1 METNGSDTLKSLV
14 EINLQEM
21 MEAAGLARARLAR
34 PLIEYVFRPAARKF
48 ARQMTQFDELVGSR
62 GLRDGAAWV
71 LKQNVRGM
79 SVSGLEN
86 IPPEG
91 PLLIVANHPG
101 LSDTVALFASYPRD
115 DLRVIAIDRPFLR
128 ALSNTSKHLIYL
140 DQSVN
145 SIFRR
150 ITKHLRS
157 GGSVLIFPAGD
168 IEPDPAFDL
177 AAATSSLR
185 GWSKSIGVLARQV
198 SDVRIVP
205 AIVRGVVCASARK
218 HPITRLRKA
227 EKERERFAALLQV
240 VIPAYRNVTVSVTF
254 GPAIERTLLCE
265 TNADPRMITERLIDH
280 VGCMMGGDRF
290 RYSQASEKLIF

>member
-1 METNGSDTLKSLV
+1 METNGSASLKTLV
-14 EINLQEM
+14 EINLREM
-21 MEAAGLARARLAR
+21 MEAAGLAEARLAR
-34 PLIEYVFRPAARKF
+34 PFIESVFRPAARKF
-48 ARQMTQFDELVGSR
+48 ARQMSEFDNLVGSR

-71 LKQNVRGM
+71 LKQNVRGWAA
-79 SVSGLEN
+79 SGLEN

-115 DLRVIAIDRPFLR
+115 DLRVVAIDRPFLR

-140 DQSVN
+140 DQGVN
-145 SIFRR
+145 SNFRR

-168 IEPDPAFDL
+168 IEPDPGYDL

-198 SDVRIVP
+198 SEVRVVP

-240 VIPAYRNVTVSVTF
+240 VIPAYRNVSVSVTF
-254 GPAIERTLLCE
+254 GPALERDLLCE
-265 TNADPRMITERLIDH
+265 ADADPRRITERLIDH
-280 VGCMMGGDRF
+280 VCC
-290 RYSQASEKLIF
+290 LIRGL

>member
-1 METNGSDTLKSLV
+1 METNGSATLKTLV
-14 EINLQEM
+14 EINLHEM
-21 MEAAGLARARLAR
+21 MEAAGLARTRLAR
-34 PLIEYVFRPAARKF
+34 PFIEYVFRPAARKF
-48 ARQMTQFDELVGSR
+48 ARQMSEFDKLVGAS

-71 LKQNVRGM
+71 LKQNVRDW

-86 IPPEG
+86 IPPDG

-101 LSDTVALFASYPRD
+101 LSDTVALFASFPRD
-115 DLRVIAIDRPFLR
+115 DLRVVAIDRPFLR

-140 DQSVN
+140 DHGVN
-145 SIFRR
+145 SIFRH
-150 ITKHLRS
+150 ITRHLRS

-168 IEPDPAFDL
+168 IEPDPEVDL

-205 AIVRGVVCASARK
+205 AIVRGVVCPSARK
-218 HPITRLRKA
+218 HPIARLRKA

-240 VIPAYRNVTVSVTF
+240 IIPSYRNVSVSVTF
-254 GPAIERTLLCE
+254 GPALERGLLCDDD
-265 TNADPRMITERLIDH
+265 ADARRITERLIDH
-280 VGCMMGGDRF
+280 VGSMIGGR
-290 RYSQASEKLIF
+290 